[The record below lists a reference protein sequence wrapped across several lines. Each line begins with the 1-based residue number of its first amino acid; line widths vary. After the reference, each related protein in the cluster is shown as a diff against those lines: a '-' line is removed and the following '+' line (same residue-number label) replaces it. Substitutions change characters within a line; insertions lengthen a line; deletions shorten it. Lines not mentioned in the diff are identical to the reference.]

1 MVDVIFHQANV
12 GVGHRRHQLRV
23 LVKPDAIVRED
34 VNLEVE
40 KWKKK
45 EFRKNKPVKMLE
57 QKNAG
62 LTLKSLYRMGRATLT
77 ETFVNTYYTSNYW
90 NIS

>member
-40 KWKKK
+40 KWKN
-45 EFRKNKPVKMLE
+45 EFRKNKP
-57 QKNAG
+57 KNTGTKNVG
-62 LTLKSLYRMGRATLT
+62 LTLKSLYPMGRATLT

-90 NIS
+90 NLS